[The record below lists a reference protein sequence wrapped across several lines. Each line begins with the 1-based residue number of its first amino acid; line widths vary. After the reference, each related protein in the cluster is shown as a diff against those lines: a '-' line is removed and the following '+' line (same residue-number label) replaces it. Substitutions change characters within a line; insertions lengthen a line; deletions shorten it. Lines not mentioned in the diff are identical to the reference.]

1 MNIYSLSAQSGG
13 GFLYL
18 QLANHQHF
26 THFKGNK
33 SNLTA
38 CIAMHIYKQTYYK
51 PNLNTMKNIFRIL
64 MAVAVLFTA
73 SCAKEDI
80 SSSIGGGEV
89 EVTFTANLPELG
101 TRAYGDGIQATTLRY
116 YVYDSN
122 NSFLEGLSN
131 TTGVQIKVGSTT
143 TVNLVLIKGMTYN
156 ILFWAD
162 SNNGYYTVENGTVSL
177 ANIDSI
183 NANDESRDAFYA
195 AVKGFNPADANADTT
210 IELYRPFAQ
219 LNAKVTNMDEVN
231 KSITVTSTTI
241 STKIYTT
248 FNPFAKNESEVVGGL
263 TANPVE
269 FTATPMTAEDIAA
282 GHLSMNYLLA
292 PADGCVADVAFTFN
306 NNKGVAITGT
316 TYTNVPLKA
325 NYRTNIIGALL
336 TNSTD
341 FTVEIKPAFG
351 EPDVEE
357 WESIA
362 DGVVLMN
369 NTYLITSLNGLKWFA
384 DATNGITRAGGNTF
398 KGKTVQLG
406 TDIDL
411 NNELWT
417 PIAANG
423 KFEGKFDGGNHT
435 ISNLKVKV
443 DDRTPAGLF
452 ARASYVS
459 NLKLENVS
467 VEGHYKAGAVVGDG
481 LCSRIENCHVLNG
494 TIETSPFNK
503 DDGNHAGGIT
513 GYLSAENNAWVKN
526 CSVKN
531 VTVIAYR
538 DCGAL
543 IGTVNGSKNIVKLEV
558 NGNTVENVTVIAN
571 MLPEYVADKEPN
583 AGEIVGRNI
592 KNVDLTDNTAT
603 NVVVEVLKFD
613 EYDTLEFK
621 TAAGFDIIAANI
633 AEQDGYAGKT
643 IKLANDIDLNGVD
656 FEPIGYNNS
665 YSNDNKIYFEGTFD
679 GNNKTIKNLKRTD
692 LTFANKRAIGLFS
705 QVKNAV
711 VKNLT
716 MEDFV
721 AATYGGEAAAIACEA
736 VGDCTFENLTF
747 KKGSVV
753 GFNND
758 TAPVIGWANKGNFTL
773 KNIVVSSDVVI
784 YSLWDAYGTAL
795 GGLIGT
801 LESPS
806 TVTIDGANISC
817 KVSAYNDVCSNYQW
831 WIYRAS
837 GMIIGNMYVTQ
848 TVDGRTIPD
857 PKAAGVTCKNVVVNY
872 GDWMNYHYCEFEANG
887 HPSYATE
894 DQWKFSRVEGSEWA
908 REEDIDT
915 DNCQHDDDESHN
927 ILIPFDQLFGGGTN
941 GDGRNPVYGLREYE
955 GVTVNYPASY
965 RREVSSAAALTEALG
980 KGVSV
985 VLDADIDF
993 GSTQLA
999 ITGEN
1004 QVVDLGGHALT
1015 TANNWGG
1022 ISLKNGAVIKNG
1034 TITHSGNTAAIK
1046 AFNGCSVENVTI
1058 NATSTAAD
1066 KTITGIAVQQGAN
1079 VESIKNVTINGVSQG
1094 IEVGYQATVGL
1105 IENAVVNESNNGT
1118 AKGIGLVIN
1127 GGKVGKAKNCTFK
1140 GETYGVTMHLKG
1152 VFAAGL
1158 ELENCTVEGTTA
1170 SIYAWDEKGIS
1181 NTSGS
1186 LVLTYDVA
1194 TTLTGP
1200 FVWDFEDECK
1210 SVVTLNRPE

>member
-1 MNIYSLSAQSGG
+1 M
-13 GFLYL
+13 
-18 QLANHQHF
+18 
-26 THFKGNK
+26 
-33 SNLTA
+33 
-38 CIAMHIYKQTYYK
+38 
-51 PNLNTMKNIFRIL
+51 
-64 MAVAVLFTA
+64 
-73 SCAKEDI
+73 E
-80 SSSIGGGEV
+80 
-89 EVTFTANLPELG
+89 
-101 TRAYGDGIQATTLRY
+101 
-116 YVYDSN
+116 
-122 NSFLEGLSN
+122 
-131 TTGVQIKVGSTT
+131 
-143 TVNLVLIKGMTYN
+143 
-156 ILFWAD
+156 
-162 SNNGYYTVENGTVSL
+162 
-177 ANIDSI
+177 I
-183 NANDESRDAFYA
+183 N
-195 AVKGFNPADANADTT
+195 
-210 IELYRPFAQ
+210 
-219 LNAKVTNMDEVN
+219 
-231 KSITVTSTTI
+231 
-241 STKIYTT
+241 
-248 FNPFAKNESEVVGGL
+248 
-263 TANPVE
+263 
-269 FTATPMTAEDIAA
+269 
-282 GHLSMNYLLA
+282 
-292 PADGCVADVAFTFN
+292 
-306 NNKGVAITGT
+306 
-316 TYTNVPLKA
+316 
-325 NYRTNIIGALL
+325 
-336 TNSTD
+336 
-341 FTVEIKPAFG
+341 PAFG
-351 EPDVEE
+351 IPDIEDYEE
-357 WESIA
+357 VAPGLCLIN
-362 DGVVLMN
+362 G
-369 NTYLITSLNGLKWFA
+369 NTYLITSLEGLKSFAKFA
-384 DATNGITRAGGNTF
+384 DGVTRSTIDF
-398 KGKTVQLG
+398 KGKTVELAV
-406 TDIDL
+406 DIDL
-411 NNELWT
+411 ENNPWT
-417 PIAANG
+417 PINEFNG
-423 KFEGKFDGGNHT
+423 TFDGQGHT
-435 ISNLKVKV
+435 IKNVKIVAQDKAYAGFFANAQGTIKNL
-443 DDRTPAGLF
+443 T
-452 ARASYVS
+452 
-459 NLKLENVS
+459 LENVDIK
-467 VEGHYKAGAVVGDG
+467 GHYKAGAIVGNG

-494 TIETSPFNK
+494 TIETSPINK

-513 GYLSAENNAWVKN
+513 GYLSAENNAWVKD

-558 NGNTVENVTVIAN
+558 CGNTVENVTVIAN

-583 AGEIVGRNI
+583 AHEFVGRNI

-613 EYDTLEFK
+613 EHNTVEFK

-643 IKLANDIDLNGVD
+643 IKLANDIDLDGID

-679 GNNKTIKNLKRTD
+679 GNGKTIKNLKRTD

-711 VKNLT
+711 VKDLT

-736 VGDCTFENLTF
+736 VGNCTFENLTF
-747 KKGSVV
+747 KNGSVV
-753 GFNND
+753 GYNND

-773 KNIVVSSDVVI
+773 KNITVHSDVTI
-784 YSLWDAYGTAL
+784 HSLWDTWGTAL

-817 KVSAYNDVCSNYQW
+817 KISAYNDVCSNYQW
-831 WIYRAS
+831 WIYRIS

-848 TVDGRTIPD
+848 TIDGRNFPN
-857 PKAAGVTCKNVVVNY
+857 PAAAGVTCKNVVVNY

-887 HPSYATE
+887 HPSYATA
-894 DQWKFSRVEGSEWA
+894 DQWKFSRVEGSEWG

-927 ILIPFDQLFGGGTN
+927 ILIPFDQLFGGGQN
-941 GDGRNPVYGLREYE
+941 GDGRNPVYGLREYP

-1004 QVVDLGGHALT
+1004 QVVDLGGHTLT

-1022 ISLKNGAVIKNG
+1022 ISLKNGATIKNG
-1034 TITHSGNTAAIK
+1034 TITHAGNTAAIK
-1046 AFNGCSVENVTI
+1046 AFNGTSVENVTI
-1058 NATSTAAD
+1058 NATSTTAD
-1066 KTITGIAVQQGAN
+1066 KTITGIAVQQGVN

-1127 GGKVGKAKNCTFK
+1127 GGKVGKAKDCTFK
-1140 GETYGVTMHLKG
+1140 GETYGVTLHLKG
-1152 VFAAGL
+1152 IFDAGL

-1186 LVLTYDVA
+1186 LVLTYDAA

-1200 FVWDFEDECK
+1200 FVWDFEEECQ
-1210 SVVTLNRPE
+1210 SVVTLNRPQ

>member
-1 MNIYSLSAQSGG
+1 
-13 GFLYL
+13 
-18 QLANHQHF
+18 
-26 THFKGNK
+26 
-33 SNLTA
+33 
-38 CIAMHIYKQTYYK
+38 
-51 PNLNTMKNIFRIL
+51 MKNIFRFL

-101 TRAYGDGIQATTLRY
+101 TRAYGEGSEITTLRY
-116 YVYDSN
+116 EVYSN
-122 NSFLEGLSN
+122 GETLSGLGG
-131 TTGVQIKVGSTT
+131 TTRITAAAPI
-143 TVNLVLIKGMTYN
+143 TVNLVLIKGMSYD

-162 SNNGYYTVENGTVSL
+162 NGSNLYTINDGVVSFS
-177 ANIDSI
+177 AQGIQ
-183 NANDESRDAFYA
+183 ANDESRDAFYA
-195 AVKGFNPADANADTT
+195 AVKGFNPADATAENTKID
-210 IELYRPFAQ
+210 LYRPFAQ

-248 FNPFAKNESEVVGGL
+248 FNPFAANESEVVGGL
-263 TANPVE
+263 TAEPVT
-269 FTATPMTAEDIAA
+269 FTATTMTAEDIAA

-292 PADGCVADVAFTFN
+292 PAGGCVADVAFTFN

-423 KFEGKFDGGNHT
+423 KFEGKFDGGNYT

-443 DDRTPAGLF
+443 DDRAPAGLF

-467 VEGHYKAGAVVGDG
+467 IEGHYKTGAVVGDG
-481 LCSRIENCHVLNG
+481 LCSRINNCHVKNAYIKITPLN
-494 TIETSPFNK
+494 E
-503 DDGNHAGGIT
+503 DDGNHAGGIV
-513 GYLSAENNAWVKN
+513 GYLSAESEAYVTN
-526 CSVKN
+526 CSVTN
-531 VTVIAYR
+531 ANIIAYR
-538 DCGAL
+538 DCGGIA
-543 IGTVNGSKNIVKLEV
+543 GTTTGETCSPVVKNNNLKDVYIVANQLDPYCDATKNANVGEV
-558 NGNTVENVTVIAN
+558 
-571 MLPEYVADKEPN
+571 
-583 AGEIVGRNI
+583 VGRNSKSI
-592 KNVDLTDNTAT
+592 DLTDNTCD
-603 NVVVEVLKFD
+603 NVHADVLKKNT
-613 EYDTLEFK
+613 EGHIE
-621 TAAGFDIIAANI
+621 ISNI
-633 AEQDGYAGKT
+633 AGVSYFAELVDAGNTFAGET
-643 IKLANDIDLNGVD
+643 IKLKNDIDASAKNWN
-656 FEPIGYNNS
+656 PIG
-665 YSNDNKIYFEGTFD
+665 DNRTDDAAFSGIFD
-679 GNNKTIKNLKRTD
+679 GQGHTINGAHITGDHCFNGAVYGSKEGWGLFSVLDGATVKNLKIDEAIFGSYTVISGVIAGYANNT
-692 LTFANKRAIGLFS
+692 TFDNIDITNSKVAGYNWYTGG
-705 QVKNAV
+705 V
-711 VKNLT
+711 VGWAQGECTFKDINLDNT
-716 MEDFV
+716 V
-721 AATYGGEAAAIACEA
+721 A
-736 VGDCTFENLTF
+736 VG
-747 KKGSVV
+747 
-753 GFNND
+753 
-758 TAPVIGWANKGNFTL
+758 
-773 KNIVVSSDVVI
+773 
-784 YSLWDAYGTAL
+784 SLWDSHGQNA
-795 GGLIGT
+795 GGIAG
-801 LESPS
+801 
-806 TVTIDGANISC
+806 G
-817 KVSAYNDVCSNYQW
+817 VSASSKITIEDCNIACVLDVINDVTSNYKW
-831 WIYRAS
+831 YIYRVS
-837 GMIIGNMYVTQ
+837 GMIIGNTNTTEVKYNEVVTASA
-848 TVDGRTIPD
+848 TN
-857 PKAAGVTCKNVVVNY
+857 VTCKNVKVTY
-872 GDWMNYHYCEFEANG
+872 GDWMNYHYCEEYGNRG
-887 HPSYATE
+887 
-894 DQWKFSRVEGSEWA
+894 WGRVEESDYVGFGIPNEHTHS
-908 REEDIDT
+908 DGK
-915 DNCQHDDDESHN
+915 QHYVC
-927 ILIPFDQLFGGGTN
+927 LPFDQLFGGSSN
-941 GDGRNPVYGLREYE
+941 GSGHYPVKGLAEFP
-955 GVTVNYPASY
+955 GVTVVYPASY
-965 RREVSSAAALTEALG
+965 RREVSSAAALTDALG

-1004 QVVDLGGHALT
+1004 QVVDLGGHTLT

-1046 AFNGCSVENVTI
+1046 VFNGCSVENVTI

-1105 IENAVVNESNNGT
+1105 IENAVVNENNNGT

-1127 GGKVGKAKNCTFK
+1127 GGMVGKAKDCTFK
-1140 GETYGVTMHLKG
+1140 GETYGITLHLKG

-1158 ELENCTVEGTTA
+1158 ELENCTVEGATA

-1186 LVLTYDVA
+1186 LVLTYDAA